1 MRGNPMK
8 KLTDAERAV
17 AIHELQH
24 AKHSFIRNINKQIAI
39 LSIPTTEETAQA
51 KFLRQNLLTS
61 SQHLIKKERKS

>member
-39 LSIPTTEETAQA
+39 LSIPTTEKTVQTNFE
-51 KFLRQNLLTS
+51 LWTS
-61 SQHLIKKERKS
+61 SQLMKKERKS